1 VKIISW
7 NIAHSHD
14 PWRYLLESDADIAL
28 LQEASKPP
36 PEFSQ
41 HIEVDNSPWVTIDGG
56 SQNKWRT
63 AVVNLSKNFSVD
75 WIEAK
80 SLSEARV
87 GEFGVSQPGSLAAA
101 YVTPVSGESLVV
113 VSMYAL
119 WEGPMASIKSRWSFA
134 DGSAHRIVSDLS
146 AFIGRQRGHRII
158 AAGDLNILN
167 GYGEYGSR
175 YWKRRYQTVFDR
187 LDAIG
192 LPFAGPQARNG
203 QQACPWP
210 DELPQESKN
219 VPTYRTNR
227 KDPKT
232 AGRQL
237 DFVFASLGLFESVSV
252 RAINE
257 PDQWGPSDHC
267 RVEIEVSSD

>member
-1 VKIISW
+1 
-7 NIAHSHD
+7 
-14 PWRYLLESDADIAL
+14 
-28 LQEASKPP
+28 
-36 PEFSQ
+36 
-41 HIEVDNSPWVTIDGG
+41 
-56 SQNKWRT
+56 
-63 AVVNLSKNFSVD
+63 
-75 WIEAK
+75 
-80 SLSEARV
+80 
-87 GEFGVSQPGSLAAA
+87 
-101 YVTPVSGESLVV
+101 
-113 VSMYAL
+113 M
-119 WEGPMASIKSRWSFA
+119 
-134 DGSAHRIVSDLS
+134 
-146 AFIGRQRGHRII
+146 
-158 AAGDLNILN
+158 
-167 GYGEYGSR
+167 
-175 YWKRRYQTVFDR
+175 FDR